1 LASCLASTLWI
12 LLIAGT
18 ESRSQGLVVVR
29 EEAAAQPPAEE
40 PGEDEEA
47 GENVRMRANMAFVM
61 SDEQFDQ
68 WVFGGPMN
76 SGAARRNKLESLL
89 TLQVDDVGRA
99 CHLSE
104 LQRRKLILAG
114 KGDIKRF
121 LDKVDEKRKKF
132 DKVKSDQNKVGEI
145 YQELQPLQVALNSGL
160 FNEGSI
166 FAKTLRT
173 SLASDQAARY
183 ERIVSEKRQF
193 RYRAKVELA
202 VAQLEQSVGFSDAQR
217 RGLVEVILR
226 ETKPPARYGQYDYW
240 VVMYQAGRIP
250 ESRIRP
256 IFDDQQWA
264 FLKRQLDQM
273 RGMGHWLRNAGM
285 IPAQGEEPDF
295 AAGFIEALNARPAR
309 NRPAQAGDLPDDV
322 FAPDAEVG
330 ASVKGV
336 LTGRI
341 IAPQEK
347 PGP

>member
-1 LASCLASTLWI
+1 
-12 LLIAGT
+12 
-18 ESRSQGLVVVR
+18 
-29 EEAAAQPPAEE
+29 
-40 PGEDEEA
+40 
-47 GENVRMRANMAFVM
+47 M
-61 SDEQFDQ
+61 SDDQFDQ

-89 TLQVDDVGRA
+89 TLQVDDVGRV
-99 CHLSE
+99 CKLSE

-132 DKVKSDQNKVGEI
+132 EKVKSDQNKVGEI
-145 YQELQPLQVALNSGL
+145 YQELQPLQVTLNSGL

-166 FAKTLRT
+166 FAKTLKT
-173 SLASDQAARY
+173 SLASEQAARY
-183 ERIVSEKRQF
+183 EGIVREKGQF

-217 RGLVEVILR
+217 RELVEIILR
-226 ETKPPARYGQYDYW
+226 ETRPPARYGQYDYW
-240 VVMYQAGRIP
+240 VVMYQAGRIS

-256 IFDDQQWA
+256 MFDDQQWA

-285 IPAQGEEPDF
+285 LPAQGDEPDF

-309 NRPAQAGDLPDDV
+309 NRPARARELPDDV
-322 FAPDAEVG
+322 FAPAADTG
-330 ASVKGV
+330 AAVKGV

-347 PGP
+347 PAP